1 MLKAGL
7 NALSFREDGRER
19 PFVRED
25 GRERPFVRE
34 DGRERP
40 FVREDGR
47 ERPFV
52 CARRG
57 GEQQSPQDVI
67 LDDDEL

>member
-1 MLKAGL
+1 MMLKAGV
-7 NALSFREDGRER
+7 NALSF
-19 PFVRED
+19 
-25 GRERPFVRE
+25 
-34 DGRERP
+34 
-40 FVREDGR
+40 REDGR

-57 GEQQSPQDVI
+57 GEQQAPQDVI